1 MSKRRNALITLL
13 LIVAV
18 LLNTTGIAMA
28 ATGAIWTTDSSGEPI
43 NDNLFPS
50 KEAVYLNGGPSGGG
64 SGGLPDGNYYCR
76 VLSPSGT
83 VLGQNN
89 DPTVEVVGGKMV
101 HAYQL
106 VAILYTA
113 SSNFTVLG
121 YDTTD
126 NSGGAYKVEISMN
139 TNFTDKK
146 SDNFKVAAQQI
157 TLGSITVRKFDAGSV
172 GLAGATFELW
182 LGSSI
187 YDTQTLTG
195 TSYTWTGLS
204 AGDYTVVETAPPSG
218 YQLADPAS
226 QPVTLTM
233 TDNVVANV
241 TVDFHNSPIIVTPGS
256 ITVYK
261 RSNQTEGLID
271 GATFSLYLDAN
282 ANGSG
287 EIGELV
293 AGPTGTTGGS
303 LTWSNLMAG
312 TYLVYEVTA
321 PTGYHMDGTNPR
333 TVTLTETDH
342 VVSNGSVTFWN
353 TPMEITPGSITV
365 YKRADLGDGG
375 PLLDGATFSLYLDA
389 NANGTGEIGE
399 KVAGPT
405 GTTGGSLTWN
415 NLMAGTYLVYEVT
428 APTGYYM
435 DGTNPRTVT
444 LTETDYVVSNG
455 SVTFWNTPIT
465 ITPGSI
471 TVIKRST
478 QTEGRIDG
486 ATFSLYLDANAN
498 GTGEIGEK
506 VAGPTGTAEGSLT
519 WHNLMAGTYLV
530 YEVTAPAG
538 YNMDGTNP
546 RTVTLVQ
553 EENVVSSQDVTFWN
567 SPIQINLGA
576 ITVRKYT
583 NTEAPLSGARFA
595 LWHGETKLDER
606 TLSGSSYTWNNLA
619 AGQYTVVEVSAP
631 AGWIRATPNSKAVTL
646 VEVEGYVNHVYVDFF
661 NSRRT
666 VDESGSLTVIKL
678 TDEGQPLNG
687 ATFALYSGS
696 SKLDERTLTGN
707 TYTWSNLNAGTY
719 TVVETSAPAGW
730 VIRDASKSV
739 TLSQGEDGTVTF
751 YNDPIAKGSITV
763 VKLVRNEADGTT
775 SGLNGVTFALYQP
788 DTDGTLLDQRT
799 LAGNEYTWSNLE
811 PGDYVI
817 VELAAPDRPDGL
829 PFEMADPVPVTVPA
843 GENVRVEVFNSLP
856 LTGTGSIT
864 VVKLVLNEADGTT
877 SGLNGVTFAL
887 YKPDTNGMLV
897 DQRTLTGNEYTWS
910 NLEPGDYMVV
920 EVAAPNRPD
929 GTPFEMADPSSVT
942 VTVGENVRVE
952 IFNSLPLTGTNYVP
966 QFFAGLSML
975 GLGLALRRRRV
986 L

>member
-1 MSKRRNALITLL
+1 M
-13 LIVAV
+13 
-18 LLNTTGIAMA
+18 
-28 ATGAIWTTDSSGEPI
+28 
-43 NDNLFPS
+43 
-50 KEAVYLNGGPSGGG
+50 
-64 SGGLPDGNYYCR
+64 DG
-76 VLSPSGT
+76 
-83 VLGQNN
+83 
-89 DPTVEVVGGKMV
+89 
-101 HAYQL
+101 
-106 VAILYTA
+106 
-113 SSNFTVLG
+113 
-121 YDTTD
+121 
-126 NSGGAYKVEISMN
+126 
-139 TNFTDKK
+139 TNPRT
-146 SDNFKVAAQQI
+146 
-157 TLGSITVRKFDAGSV
+157 
-172 GLAGATFELW
+172 
-182 LGSSI
+182 
-187 YDTQTLTG
+187 
-195 TSYTWTGLS
+195 
-204 AGDYTVVETAPPSG
+204 
-218 YQLADPAS
+218 
-226 QPVTLTM
+226 VTLTE
-233 TDNVVANV
+233 TDHVVSNGSV
-241 TVDFHNSPIIVTPGS
+241 TFWNTPMEITPGS
-256 ITVYK
+256 ITVHK
-261 RSNQTEGLID
+261 RSTQTEGLID

-282 ANGSG
+282 ANGTG
-287 EIGELV
+287 EIGEKV

-303 LTWSNLMAG
+303 LTWNNLMAG

-321 PTGYHMDGTNPR
+321 PTGYYMDGTNPR

-365 YKRADLGDGG
+365 YKRSNQTEG
-375 PLLDGATFSLYLDA
+375 LLDGATFSLYLDA
-389 NANGTGEIGE
+389 NANGSGEIGE

-415 NLMAGTYLVYEVT
+415 NLLAGTYLVYEVT

-498 GTGEIGEK
+498 GSGEIGELI
-506 VAGPTGTAEGSLT
+506 AGPTGTAEGSLT

-553 EENVVSSQDVTFWN
+553 EENIVSSQDVTFWN

-595 LWHGETKLDER
+595 LWHGATKMDER
-606 TLSGSSYTWNNLA
+606 TLSGSSYTWNNLE

-631 AGWIRATPNSKAVTL
+631 AGWIRATPNSKTVTL

-719 TVVETSAPAGW
+719 TVVETAAPAGW

-775 SGLNGVTFALYQP
+775 SGLNGVTFALYKP

-811 PGDYVI
+811 PGNYMV
-817 VELAAPDRPDGL
+817 VEVAAPNRPDGL
-829 PFEMADPVPVTVPA
+829 PFEMADPVSVTVPA
-843 GENVRVEVFNSLP
+843 GQNVRVEIFNSLP

-887 YKPDTNGMLV
+887 YKPDTNGILV
-897 DQRTLTGNEYTWS
+897 DQRTLTGNEYTWA
-910 NLEPGDYMVV
+910 NLEPGTYMVV

-929 GTPFEMADPSSVT
+929 GTPFEMADPVSVT
-942 VTVGENVRVE
+942 VAVGENVRVE
-952 IFNSLPLTGTNYVP
+952 IFNTLPVTGASYLP

-975 GLGLALRRRRV
+975 GLGLAVRRRRV
-986 L
+986 F